1 MPRTKLKSS
10 VQLLE
15 KKSTLFNAYN
25 KPIDI
30 TAQYQSEIHDAV
42 NIQYS
47 QNYRRPIHFYNYAK
61 DWEDLVSQYGRNK
74 LSSMAR
80 VLYSNTGVIQST
92 VNSIAMNVIGWGW
105 DWIPKM
111 EDLEWGNNTKDF
123 LHKISPRVDVRG
135 NAKSFQYLLYQTQ
148 VAKTLDGDC
157 LWIFTTSEDGLTPQ
171 FQVMPSQRI
180 GNRKGQETVGKSQ
193 FRNFQIKHGCV
204 LNPVGR
210 TVAYQVLGDN
220 EDGKEDIIVPMDA
233 SYLVYNPTMFDQ
245 YRGVSALA
253 AIINDLKDYSDIR
266 NNWKQVVHQDSVL
279 NTVIRQKDSIQSM
292 AQKLGDLPTGVN
304 AQQKEPI
311 YGRYV
316 DGPEIR
322 VFAPET
328 GEDIEL
334 KDPQRPSQNIMEF
347 MEHIMHS
354 ILSGMGWIYEME
366 KIKDLSPANAR
377 FVLAKAQNLIAY
389 YHQETILGLWQWA
402 TKKMV
407 AHLMTTKQIP
417 FNNEWF
423 KWEPTPTR
431 RLSIDF
437 FKDTQSDLRAIQGGI
452 SNYDLVLGQDGLI
465 FEDVADRLAQ
475 NIAYFKSLAEKYNI
489 PLELL
494 VQRSPNVQSYQT
506 LTPPVQEAA

>member
-1 MPRTKLKSS
+1 MARTKLQTSS
-10 VQLLE
+10 QLLE
-15 KKSTLFNAYN
+15 KRPTLFNAYD
-25 KPIDI
+25 KPLNASAY
-30 TAQYQSEIHDAV
+30 TQEIHDAV
-42 NIQYS
+42 DVGYS
-47 QNYRRPIHFYNYAK
+47 QNYRRPIHYYNFAK

-111 EDLEWGNNTKDF
+111 QDLEWGTNTKAY
-123 LHKISPRVDVRG
+123 LQKISPRVDVRG

-148 VAKTLDGDC
+148 IAKTLDGDC
-157 LWIFTTSEDGLTPQ
+157 LWIFTTSEDGQTPQ

-180 GNRKGQETVGKSQ
+180 GNRNGQETVGKSQ
-193 FRNFQIKHGCV
+193 YRNFQIRHGCV

-210 TVAYQVLGDN
+210 TVAYQVLGDS

-233 SYLVYNPTMFDQ
+233 CYLVYNPTMFDQ
-245 YRGVSALA
+245 YRGVSGLA
-253 AIINDLKDYSDIR
+253 SIIGDLKDYSDIR

-279 NTVIRQKDSIQSM
+279 NTVIRQKDSVATM
-292 AQKLGDLPTGVN
+292 AEKLGDLPVGTIGSGN
-304 AQQKEPI
+304 KEPI

-316 DGPEIR
+316 NGPEIR

-377 FVLAKAQNLIAY
+377 FVLAKAQNIIAY
-389 YHQETILGLWQWA
+389 YHQETILGVWQWA

-417 FNNEWF
+417 FNAEWF

-437 FKDTQSDLRAIQGGI
+437 FKDTQSDLKAIQGGI

-465 FEDVADRLAQ
+465 FEDVAERLAQ
-475 NIAYFKSLAEKYNI
+475 NLAYFQALATKYNI

-494 VQRSPNVQSYQT
+494 VQRSPNVQSYQQ
-506 LTPPVQEAA
+506 LTQPQEAA